1 MSESIQG
8 AITMIFKC
16 AICENRF
23 AQRPDLYTLIL
34 LAHEGT
40 SLFKCAICETRL
52 AEESYFFR
60 KEKIL
65 SNEQFVTLDLLK
77 KPT

>member
-1 MSESIQG
+1 
-8 AITMIFKC
+8 MIFKC

-40 SLFKCAICETRL
+40 SLFKCAICETRF
-52 AEESYFFR
+52 AEKSYFFIE
-60 KEKIL
+60 EKIL
-65 SNEQFVTLDLLK
+65 SNVPFVTLDLLK
-77 KPT
+77 N

>member
-40 SLFKCAICETRL
+40 SLFKCAICETRF
-52 AEESYFFR
+52 AEKSY
-60 KEKIL
+60 
-65 SNEQFVTLDLLK
+65 LLK
-77 KPT
+77 KRSFQMCHL